1 MKFRLDYFLLFVIV
15 LMLLLGISFLAV
27 LSAPTSLKFNGT
39 TDYFLVHQLL
49 FGFLPGIILGVA
61 AFFISLDYLKKISPV
76 LILINLLVLSLTILP
91 HLGLRVFG
99 ASRWISLGVAN
110 LQPSEFLK
118 ITTILYLSSLFKNKM
133 GHEHAKKSAP
143 RTRNSYLL
151 KEVFL
156 PFLIYLFVISIIF
169 VLQPN
174 VSTLVIIG
182 LISLMIYFSAG
193 TPIWHSLVIVAGA
206 FSALFLLIK
215 YESYRL
221 ARLLVFLNPDADP
234 MGMGFQIKQ
243 SLIAIGSGGWAG
255 RGFGMS
261 SQIGFLPQ
269 TLSDATFAV
278 FAEETGFIGCLLLI
292 LLFGLILWAGI
303 AIAKRAED
311 KFSQLVAV
319 GITFWIIFQ
328 AFVNISA
335 MTGIMPLTGV
345 PLPFISYGGS
355 HVATELI
362 AIGILLNI
370 AHKVKK

>member
-1 MKFRLDYFLLFVIV
+1 MKIRLDYFLFFIIV

-27 LSAPTSLKFNGT
+27 LSAPTSLKLNGT
-39 TDYFLVHQLL
+39 TDYFFIHQLL
-49 FGFLPGIILGVA
+49 YGFLPGIILGLF
-61 AFFISLDYLKKISPV
+61 AFFIPLDYLKKISPV
-76 LILINLLVLSLTILP
+76 LVLANLFVLSFTILP
-91 HLGLRVFG
+91 HLGMHIFG
-99 ASRWISLGVAN
+99 ASRWLNLGLVN

-118 ITTILYLSSLFKNKM
+118 VTSILYLSSLFKNKLSS
-133 GHEHAKKSAP
+133 EHAKKTNF
-143 RTRNSYLL
+143 RDRNSYLL
-151 KEVFL
+151 KEVFF
-156 PFLIYLFVISIIF
+156 PFIIYLFVIAIIF

-182 LISLMIYFSAG
+182 LIALVIYFSAG

-206 FSALFLLIK
+206 FSALVLLIK

-234 MGMGFQIKQ
+234 MGKGFQIKQ

-292 LLFGLILWAGI
+292 LLFGLILWVGM
-303 AIAKRAED
+303 AIARRSDD
-311 KFSQLVAV
+311 KFSKLVAT
-319 GITFWIIFQ
+319 GITFWILFQ
-328 AFVNISA
+328 GFVNISA

-355 HVATELI
+355 HIVTELI
-362 AIGILLNI
+362 AMGLLLNI
-370 AHKVKK
+370 ANKIKT